1 MLNHFVCGSF
11 QHQEEDVAPCSSPK
25 SSKRKKESRNNN
37 PYSNR
42 GLDKFSAL
50 LADLDERR
58 QKVYSQTSP
67 EEISLVRFA
76 YSSNDDFVPIVV
88 KMKNKDQNKKHK
100 SEELKAR
107 HLTSFSEQLEKSAE
121 EATVEERK
129 QQHNKLKSHQ
139 KKNFSF
145 SSNMLTWPSFYV
157 PAVVILILVFL
168 IVFGRSVATLC
179 TCVVWYVVPTLSE
192 CYHDS
197 SKPRKSVMNWKK
209 RDYVWGWLNDMKMV
223 NPEDGL
229 ASPRTG
235 DFKVYSSG
243 KSSGKHGHQKNW

>member
-11 QHQEEDVAPCSSPK
+11 QHQEEDVASCSSPK
-25 SSKRKKESRNNN
+25 RSKRKKESRSNN
-37 PYSNR
+37 PYSDR
-42 GLDKFSAL
+42 GLEKFSAL

-67 EEISLVRFA
+67 QEISLVRFV

-88 KMKNKDQNKKHK
+88 KVKSKDQNKKHT
-100 SEELKAR
+100 SEELGIQ

-129 QQHNKLKSHQ
+129 QQLKKLDSPM
-139 KKNFSF
+139 KKNLRFSW
-145 SSNMLTWPSFYV
+145 NMLKWPSFYV

-179 TCVVWYVVPTLSE
+179 TCVLWYMVPTLSE

-197 SKPRKSVMNWKK
+197 SKPRKSVMNCKK

-223 NPEDGL
+223 NPEEL
-229 ASPRTG
+229 ASPRSG
-235 DFKVYSSG
+235 DFMAYSSG
-243 KSSGKHGHQKNW
+243 KSSGKHGHQKSW

>member
-11 QHQEEDVAPCSSPK
+11 QHQEEDVAPPCSSPK
-25 SSKRKKESRNNN
+25 RSKRRKESRNNN
-37 PYSNR
+37 PYSDR

-67 EEISLVRFA
+67 QEISLVRFA

-88 KMKNKDQNKKHK
+88 KLKNKDQNKKHN
-100 SEELKAR
+100 SEELKMT
-107 HLTSFSEQLEKSAE
+107 HMTSFSEQLEKSAE

-129 QQHNKLKSHQ
+129 QHNKKSESHK
-139 KKNFSF
+139 KKNFRF
-145 SSNMLTWPSFYV
+145 SWNMLKWPSFYV

-192 CYHDS
+192 FYYDS

-209 RDYVWGWLNDMKMV
+209 RDYVWGWLNDTKMV
-223 NPEDGL
+223 NPEELG
-229 ASPRTG
+229 SPRRRG
-235 DFKVYSSG
+235 DFNG
-243 KSSGKHGHQKNW
+243 KSSGKHGHQKSW